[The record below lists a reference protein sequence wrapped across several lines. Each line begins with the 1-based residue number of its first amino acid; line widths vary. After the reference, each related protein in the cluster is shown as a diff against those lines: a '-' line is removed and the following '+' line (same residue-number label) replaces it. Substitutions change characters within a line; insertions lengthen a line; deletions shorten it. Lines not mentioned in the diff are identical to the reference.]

1 MFVGGMILITYM
13 KIKENRNLNF
23 VSILFL
29 FDLKLSIDLWIV
41 ILTPRQDLNIN
52 VEVECGKEPQKYNCE
67 STCKIKYILKGN
79 WAIIILSNNN
89 NDEVFIWRIIMVEID
104 K

>member
-29 FDLKLSIDLWIV
+29 FDLKLSIDL
-41 ILTPRQDLNIN
+41 
-52 VEVECGKEPQKYNCE
+52 
-67 STCKIKYILKGN
+67 
-79 WAIIILSNNN
+79 
-89 NDEVFIWRIIMVEID
+89 
-104 K
+104 